1 MSQFIAIVAYRCLIN
16 GISNKSLDIQVQWF
30 NVTNIDEV
38 RQQIWQA
45 PICCYKNDDDETVS
59 WELAEVFA
67 IEPFVPEISGEEI
80 VGFIA
85 STEELSDL
93 T

>member
-1 MSQFIAIVAYRCLIN
+1 MNDN
-16 GISNKSLDIQVQWF
+16 G
-30 NVTNIDEV
+30 
-38 RQQIWQA
+38 
-45 PICCYKNDDDETVS
+45 ETVS

-67 IEPFVPEISGEEI
+67 IEPFVPKISGEEI

-93 T
+93 A